1 MRRNWLVSWGLGAV
15 SFGGASL
22 LVPLYIVR
30 LGASPF
36 DLGIMAAAAAIIAA
50 PGAIL
55 FGRLASGAS
64 HRRALVLLTL
74 ATATVTLSAIP
85 LLQSIR
91 GVIVVNTIF
100 WFVIASVGPVVTM
113 LVVENTPESEWSTQ
127 IGVVNTYYGYGWAGG
142 LVLGMVWPLLGTR
155 LFEAA
160 LVDRGLFWLLAG
172 VAGLSTLSAAWTL
185 PKPDPADDVTTA
197 RTARRVARLLAR
209 SGRHVRGATF
219 VFPANRLYWST
230 RGFRVSKLGAI
241 LDSTLSVFL
250 LASGLFFAGFAAF
263 WAPLPHLLAGVG
275 YDSGHIFGLYLLSSL
290 SGAVLF
296 EPVGKLARRTD
307 EWWLVGGALAV
318 RGVLFP
324 IVAVGAGLG
333 LTALG
338 IVLLGGLLLAVG
350 ITWAVIAVVGT
361 TIVTRLAPPGLR
373 GEALGSYVA
382 IGAVAGGIGSALGGW
397 LATFGFLHAFAVAG
411 GLVLS
416 GSLLVVSL
424 RDRSTEPPSKGDG

>member
-1 MRRNWLVSWGLGAV
+1 MTGTWLLSWGLGAV

-30 LGASPF
+30 LGATPF
-36 DLGIMAAAAAIIAA
+36 ELGIMAAAAAIIAA

-64 HRRALVLLTL
+64 HRRALVLVTL
-74 ATATVTLSAIP
+74 ATATVALSAIP
-85 LLQSIR
+85 FFRSIPA
-91 GVIVVNTIF
+91 VIAVNTVL
-100 WFVIASVGPVVTM
+100 WFVVASVGPVVTM
-113 LVVENTPESEWSTQ
+113 LVVENAAEEEWSTQ

-142 LVLGMVWPLLGTR
+142 LVLGMIWPVVGTR
-155 LFEAA
+155 LFDAGMA
-160 LVDRGLFWLLAG
+160 DRNLFWLLAG
-172 VAGLSTLSAAWTL
+172 VAALSTLSAAWTL
-185 PKPDPADDVTTA
+185 PKSVPTEDITSA

-209 SGRHVRGATF
+209 SGRNVRGATF

-230 RGFRVSKLGAI
+230 RGFRLEKLGTI
-241 LDSTLSVFL
+241 FESTLSVFL
-250 LASGLFFAGFAAF
+250 LAAGLFFAGFAVF

-296 EPVGKLARRTD
+296 EPAGRLAKRVD
-307 EWWLVGGALAV
+307 AWWLVGGALAV
-318 RGVLFP
+318 RGLLFP
-324 IVAVGAGLG
+324 LVAIGGGIGV
-333 LTALG
+333 TALG
-338 IVLLGGLLLAVG
+338 GVLLGGLLLAVG

-361 TIVTRLAPPGLR
+361 TIVTRLAPPGVR

-424 RDRSTEPPSKGDG
+424 RERSSARLSEGDG